1 MASQP
6 NSEFLTRLAELH
18 SASDA
23 FGMQFRGSVKNLW
36 KQNSGESRQEQL
48 PRHACRSALIS
59 VVCEFGAP
67 AVAYINQASGKAHG
81 KAV

>member
-36 KQNSGESRQEQL
+36 KK
-48 PRHACRSALIS
+48 S
-59 VVCEFGAP
+59 VV
-67 AVAYINQASGKAHG
+67 NQVKSKFLAMHAELH
-81 KAV
+81 

>member
-1 MASQP
+1 MASQS

-36 KQNSGESRQEQL
+36 KT
-48 PRHACRSALIS
+48 
-59 VVCEFGAP
+59 VV
-67 AVAYINQASGKAHG
+67 NQARSKLLAMH
-81 KAV
+81 ADLH

>member
-23 FGMQFRGSVKNLW
+23 FGMQFRGSVKNLL
-36 KQNSGESRQEQL
+36 ET
-48 PRHACRSALIS
+48 
-59 VVCEFGAP
+59 VV
-67 AVAYINQASGKAHG
+67 NQARGKFFAMH
-81 KAV
+81 ADLH

>member
-6 NSEFLTRLAELH
+6 NSEFLARLAELH

-36 KQNSGESRQEQL
+36 KKNCGESSQEQV
-48 PRHACRSALIS
+48 PRHACRAALIS
-59 VVCEFGAP
+59 VMRASGAP
-67 AVAYINQASGKAHG
+67 AVAHMNQASGKAHG